1 MGGRWRGDWL
11 KFPYTP
17 WAGIG
22 RITTRGAVE
31 TMVRVRHEV
40 VDVAVMPLENGHYLL
55 FCQQYPTGACVAGN
69 GGVRSPR
76 DNVTTSHGM
85 AAGA

>member
-1 MGGRWRGDWL
+1 ML
-11 KFPYTP
+11 AA
-17 WAGIG
+17 AG
-22 RITTRGAVE
+22 E
-31 TMVRVRHEV
+31 SQVRVRHEV

-76 DNVTTSHGM
+76 DNVTSSHGM